1 MKSKHC
7 EGMRMRLGRV
17 LEGVRLENAFSYFL
31 FHLQGL
37 QMVRHCGYLWVT
49 QKHTLSLRFVSVV

>member
-1 MKSKHC
+1 
-7 EGMRMRLGRV
+7 MRMRLGRD
-17 LEGVRLENAFSYFL
+17 EGGGLKLENAFSYYLCFPFL
-31 FHLQGL
+31 LHLQGL